1 MIRIH
6 EVFQPEEQISNS
18 GFCQFVIEFLTG
30 TLHVSQALL
39 VVNYT
44 SSNKVQYI
52 SSCAAYVRV
61 FDKFEI
67 TGLI

>member
-1 MIRIH
+1 M
-6 EVFQPEEQISNS
+6 
-18 GFCQFVIEFLTG
+18 
-30 TLHVSQALL
+30 SQVLL

-52 SSCAAYVRV
+52 SSCAAYVRDVRV